1 MTGMHHLTRATG
13 AEHRCEGEG
22 ETATGPVQSTIP
34 EILGWCQRH
43 LGRPRERERL
53 RANDTVRVIDAHDV
67 CTFGRG

>member
-1 MTGMHHLTRATG
+1 MTGMHHLTRATS

-22 ETATGPVQSTIP
+22 GTATGPVQSTIH
-34 EILGWCQRH
+34 EILGF
-43 LGRPRERERL
+43 LGRPQERERL

>member
-34 EILGWCQRH
+34 EILGF
-43 LGRPRERERL
+43 LNRPRERERL

-67 CTFGRG
+67 CTFGPG